1 MLKDKL
7 DFCASLLY
15 HWIEIHSDT
24 NQTITFNL
32 KNFQIWTSEFLL
44 HEASREEIQA
54 ALSELQD
61 FELITIKGSEITLRD
76 RGNKFQPQ
84 IATLPTYHLTDRKN
98 HHPWLGAII
107 LALCL
112 IGLGVGSMF
121 LLNNVNQQNTENI
134 ENIEH

>member
-1 MLKDKL
+1 MLQAKL

-15 HWIEIHSDT
+15 HWLKIHHKT

-61 FELITIKGSEITLRD
+61 FDLITIQNSEITLCD
-76 RGNKFQPQ
+76 RENKFQPQ
-84 IATLPTYHLTDRKN
+84 IESLPTYSLTRNQNHL
-98 HHPWLGAII
+98 WLGAII
-107 LALCL
+107 LALCF
-112 IGLGVGSMF
+112 IGLGLGSMF
-121 LLNNVNQQNTENI
+121 LPNNINQQNRENI
-134 ENIEH
+134 ESIE